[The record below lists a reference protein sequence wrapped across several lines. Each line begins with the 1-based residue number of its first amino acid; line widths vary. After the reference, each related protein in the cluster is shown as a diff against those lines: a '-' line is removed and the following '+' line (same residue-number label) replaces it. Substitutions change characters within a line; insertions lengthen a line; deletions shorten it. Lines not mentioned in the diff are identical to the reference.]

1 MLIMMDL
8 INWAKDGQ
16 YRIKT
21 LDELSKNSLLSSE
34 LAEKLQINR
43 ASMSRILKALK
54 EKLLVSDITSSSRT
68 VTYSITKKGKE
79 ILGKIK
85 K

>member
-1 MLIMMDL
+1 MDL

>member
-54 EKLLVSDITSSSRT
+54 EKLLVSDVTSNSRT

>member
-1 MLIMMDL
+1 MDL

-54 EKLLVSDITSSSRT
+54 EKLLVSDIASSSRT
-68 VTYSITKKGKE
+68 VTYFITKKGKE
-79 ILGKIK
+79 VLGKIK

>member
-8 INWAKDGQ
+8 INWVKDGQ

-54 EKLLVSDITSSSRT
+54 EKLLVSDVTSNSRT

-79 ILGKIK
+79 VLGKIK